1 VDASNDIR
9 EFLISR
15 RGRITPEQAGLPTYG
30 TNRRV
35 KGLRREEV
43 ALLAG
48 ISAEY
53 YVRLERG
60 NMRGVSD
67 DVLDGIARAL
77 QLDEAER
84 MHLFDLARAVN
95 ATPNRRGRR
104 PTQERV
110 RPVVQR
116 ILDSLVAV
124 PAFVRNER
132 LDVLGANRLGEAFYA
147 PLFDEP
153 VRPVNSARF
162 VFLNPRATE
171 FFLDW
176 DTIANDAVGILR
188 AEAGRDPYDKRL
200 SDLIGELSTRSD
212 EFRVRW
218 AAHDVKLHRTGVKR
232 FHHPVV
238 GELTLDFESL
248 DLPGDP
254 GQKLLVYSAEPG
266 SRSQEALDLLASW
279 ASTPAVV
286 TDEPVDE
293 R

>member
-60 NMRGVSD
+60 NMRGVSE

-293 R
+293 H